1 MPGMERAAAPD
12 VSGDDDSDETGDGS
26 QSGGEDED
34 EEEGLLSPAGSV
46 AGLRRLARSEGFAT
60 TGTGLIIYRIPG
72 RVGSYG
78 TSWIRIT
85 WYRMVRRGR
94 GLTDPTLS
102 GIMFKGN

>member
-1 MPGMERAAAPD
+1 MPGMEREAAPD

-60 TGTGLIIYRIPG
+60 TGTVLIMYRIPG

-85 WYRMVRRGR
+85 GYRMVRRGR

-102 GIMFKGN
+102 WIMF